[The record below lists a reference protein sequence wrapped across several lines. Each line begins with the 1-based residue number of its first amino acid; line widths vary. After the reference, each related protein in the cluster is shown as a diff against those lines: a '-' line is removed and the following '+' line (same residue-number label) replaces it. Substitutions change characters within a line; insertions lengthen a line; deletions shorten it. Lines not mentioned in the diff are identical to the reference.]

1 MSDENRGQARLFD
14 ALTTKGTAFTAE
26 ERHSLGLLGLLPTVV
41 KTLAEQVDHCWHEF
55 STRRDD
61 LDKHI
66 YLRALQD
73 RNETLFY
80 RVLREHIPETLP
92 IVYTPT
98 VGEACQRFSE
108 IYRRP
113 RGLFVSYADR
123 DCLDEVI
130 RNRPHRDVDVIVVTD
145 GQRILGLGDQGIG
158 GMGIPIGKLSL
169 YTLIGGID
177 PARTLPIVLDV
188 GTDNVELLDD
198 PQYLGWRHRRIDDD
212 DYYAFID
219 KFVAAV
225 HEQLPDVLLQWEDF
239 ATVHAQP
246 ILTSYR
252 DKLLTFNDDIQG
264 TAAVALGALHG
275 AAKVAGRPLSQQ
287 QVVMLGAGSAGIGV
301 LEMVRQEMVTEGL
314 TEQAALERIWVVD
327 VMGLLTDDRTDLT
340 VAQRKFAQ
348 PAGRVADWGLPGAA
362 QLADVVHH
370 VDVGVLLGLS
380 TAAGAFT
387 EDIVRE
393 MAGKTDR
400 PIIFPLSNPTSRSEA
415 HPAELDHWTDG
426 RALIATGSPFAPRAS
441 QRRRT
446 TDRPMQQRLHL
457 PRDGAGR
464 DRRASDPGD
473 RRDDAGRGGDAGRRV
488 ARPLRPGPTAA
499 SRLARRARRGDAH
512 RPRRRRPSRRGRRRP
527 QTQRRRTHPTDYAG
541 ALGPGIP
548 GALNLPSTRDRLVH
562 LPVRAQRDHLAV
574 VVGLVG
580 EHTLG
585 GGLVVARRDQ
595 DVPDVGF
602 LVAALVGVAE
612 DELDFGRGRDGLVPE
627 GRDRVAAPV
636 ALALGVQRRRPDG
649 VFDDGVV
656 GEHRKPRFF
665 VPGDDRLARAPA
677 GLVGWVLSHRRHS
690 PASGRCLL
698 IATLCIVVGAVTR
711 FPSRACRS

>member
-1 MSDENRGQARLFD
+1 MSDEKRGQARLFD
-14 ALTTKGTAFTAE
+14 ALTTKGTAFTVE
-26 ERHSLGLLGLLPTVV
+26 ERRRLGLLGLLPTVV
-41 KTLAEQVDHCWHEF
+41 KTLSEQVEHVWHEF

-92 IVYTPT
+92 IIYTPT
-98 VGEACQRFSE
+98 VGEACQRFGE

-123 DCLDEVI
+123 DCLTEVI
-130 RNRPHRDVDVIVVTD
+130 SNRPQRDVDVIVVTD

-169 YTLIGGID
+169 YSLIGGID

-198 PQYLGWRHRRIDDD
+198 PHYLGWRHRRIDDD

-225 HEQLPDVLLQWEDF
+225 HEELPNVLLQWEDF

-246 ILTSYR
+246 ILARYR

-301 LEMVRQEMVTEGL
+301 LDMIRQQMVTEGL
-314 TEQAALERIWVVD
+314 SESQALERIWVID
-327 VMGLLTDDRTDLT
+327 VVGLLTDDRADLSA
-340 VAQRKFAQ
+340 AQREFAQ
-348 PAGRVADWGLPGAA
+348 AARRVAGWGLSGPA
-362 QLADVVHH
+362 QLADVVHQ

-393 MAGKTDR
+393 MAGKTAR
-400 PIIFPLSNPTSRSEA
+400 PIIFPLSNPTSRAEA
-415 HPAELDHWTDG
+415 RPAELDHWTDG
-426 RALIATGSPFAPRAS
+426 RALIATGSPFAPLLRNGVEQPVA
-441 QRRRT
+441 QCNNVYIFPAMGLAVTAAEATRV
-446 TDRPMQQRLHL
+446 TDEMMRVAAATL
-457 PRDGAGR
+457 
-464 DRRASDPGD
+464 
-473 RRDDAGRGGDAGRRV
+473 GDASPALV
-488 ARPLRPGPTAA
+488 DPDQPLLPTW
-499 SRLARRARRGDAH
+499 
-512 RPRRRRPSRRGRRRP
+512 
-527 QTQRRRTHPTDYAG
+527 T
-541 ALGPGIP
+541 
-548 GALNLPSTRDRLVH
+548 
-562 LPVRAQRDHLAV
+562 
-574 VVGLVG
+574 
-580 EHTLG
+580 
-585 GGLVVARRDQ
+585 
-595 DVPDVGF
+595 DVPDVAVRIAHA
-602 LVAALVGVAE
+602 VAAQAVAEGVAPKRTNE
-612 DELDFGRGRDGLVPE
+612 ELAQRITQVRWIPDYPE
-627 GRDRVAAPV
+627 T
-636 ALALGVQRRRPDG
+636 LA
-649 VFDDGVV
+649 
-656 GEHRKPRFF
+656 
-665 VPGDDRLARAPA
+665 
-677 GLVGWVLSHRRHS
+677 
-690 PASGRCLL
+690 
-698 IATLCIVVGAVTR
+698 
-711 FPSRACRS
+711 

>member
-14 ALTTKGTAFTAE
+14 ALTTKGTAFTAD
-26 ERHSLGLLGLLPTVV
+26 ERRRLGLLGLLPTVV
-41 KTLAEQVDHCWHEF
+41 KTLAEQVEHCWHEF

-80 RVLREHIPETLP
+80 RLLSEHIPETLP

-225 HEQLPDVLLQWEDF
+225 QNQLPDVLLQWEDF
-239 ATVHAQP
+239 ASVHAQP

-264 TAAVALGALHG
+264 TAAVTLGALHG
-275 AAKVAGRPLSQQ
+275 AAKVAGRPLSEQ

-301 LEMVRQEMVTEGL
+301 LDMIRQEMVTEGL
-314 TEQAALERIWVVD
+314 SEQAALERIWVVD
-327 VMGLLTDDRTDLT
+327 VVGLLTDDRMDLSA
-340 VAQRKFAQ
+340 AQRKFAQ
-348 PAGRVADWGLPGAA
+348 GAGRVADWGLSGAA
-362 QLADVVHH
+362 QLSDVVHH

-393 MAGKTDR
+393 MAGKTER

-426 RALIATGSPFAPRAS
+426 RALIATGSPFAPV
-441 QRRRT
+441 RRNGVE
-446 TDRPMQQRLHL
+446 RPITQCNNVYIFPAMGL
-457 PRDGAGR
+457 A
-464 DRRASDPGD
+464 
-473 RRDDAGRGGDAGRRV
+473 V
-488 ARPLRPGPTAA
+488 TAA
-499 SRLARRARRGDAH
+499 QATRVTDAMM
-512 RPRRRRPSRRGRRRP
+512 
-527 QTQRRRTHPTDYAG
+527 
-541 ALGPGIP
+541 
-548 GALNLPSTRDRLVH
+548 
-562 LPVRAQRDHLAV
+562 
-574 VVGLVG
+574 
-580 EHTLG
+580 
-585 GGLVVARRDQ
+585 
-595 DVPDVGF
+595 
-602 LVAALVGVAE
+602 
-612 DELDFGRGRDGLVPE
+612 
-627 GRDRVAAPV
+627 RVAAATLGDGSPALSDPDQPLLPAWPDVPSV
-636 ALALGVQRRRPDG
+636 AMRIAQAVAAQAVADG
-649 VFDDGVV
+649 VAPKRSDDELTQRIAQV
-656 GEHRKPRFF
+656 HW
-665 VPGDDRLARAPA
+665 APEY
-677 GLVGWVLSHRRHS
+677 LEL
-690 PASGRCLL
+690 
-698 IATLCIVVGAVTR
+698 
-711 FPSRACRS
+711 

>member
-14 ALTTKGTAFTAE
+14 ALTTKGTAFTAD
-26 ERHSLGLLGLLPTVV
+26 ERHSLGLLGLLPTAV

-80 RVLREHIPETLP
+80 RVLLEHIAETLP

-113 RGLFVSYADR
+113 RGLFVSYADS

-198 PQYLGWRHRRIDDD
+198 PQYLGWRHRRIDDT

-219 KFVAAV
+219 KFVDAV
-225 HEQLPDVLLQWEDF
+225 HKQLPDVLLQWEDF

-327 VMGLLTDDRTDLT
+327 VMGLLTDDRPDLT

-362 QLADVVHH
+362 QLADVVRH

-426 RALIATGSPFAPRAS
+426 RALIATGSPFAPVLRNGVERPIA
-441 QRRRT
+441 QCNNVYIFPAMGLAVTAAQATRV
-446 TDRPMQQRLHL
+446 TDEMMRVAAATL
-457 PRDGAGR
+457 
-464 DRRASDPGD
+464 
-473 RRDDAGRGGDAGRRV
+473 GDASPAV
-488 ARPLRPGPTAA
+488 DNPDMPL
-499 SRLARRARRGDAH
+499 
-512 RPRRRRPSRRGRRRP
+512 
-527 QTQRRRTHPTDYAG
+527 
-541 ALGPGIP
+541 
-548 GALNLPSTRDRLVH
+548 LPAWS
-562 LPVRAQRDHLAV
+562 
-574 VVGLVG
+574 
-580 EHTLG
+580 
-585 GGLVVARRDQ
+585 
-595 DVPDVGF
+595 DVPDVATRIAHA
-602 LVAALVGVAE
+602 VAVQAVADGVAPKRS
-612 DELDFGRGRDGLVPE
+612 DEELAERIAQVRWTPEYPPVP
-627 GRDRVAAPV
+627 A
-636 ALALGVQRRRPDG
+636 
-649 VFDDGVV
+649 
-656 GEHRKPRFF
+656 
-665 VPGDDRLARAPA
+665 
-677 GLVGWVLSHRRHS
+677 
-690 PASGRCLL
+690 
-698 IATLCIVVGAVTR
+698 
-711 FPSRACRS
+711 